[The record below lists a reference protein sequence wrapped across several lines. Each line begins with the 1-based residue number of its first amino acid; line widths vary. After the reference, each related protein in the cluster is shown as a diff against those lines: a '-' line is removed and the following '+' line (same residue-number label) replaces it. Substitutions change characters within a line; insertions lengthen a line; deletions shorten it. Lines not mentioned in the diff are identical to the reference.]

1 MEFNVRRNSIYKE
14 MTVVSGDASITSG
27 LLDVPEQIRL
37 VIELISAAEDLLPV
51 ETNDA
56 MYELSTIRTELEKRE
71 KDESAKA
78 TT

>member
-27 LLDVPEQIRL
+27 LLDVTEQIRL

>member
-37 VIELISAAEDLLPV
+37 VIELISVAEDLLPV